1 MINSF
6 VKILLGFY
14 FISSVIIGQ
23 NYSNLNITTD
33 NETSMIYINGKLIGT
48 KTVNTSLAPGNY
60 EILIVERERGW
71 NAQRII
77 DTIIVNN
84 SSETFNRNYRFKNSV
99 LLKTNPQNVYIYHND
114 SLYAFS
120 PAKLDVSLNTVKL
133 LKTNFRSKFVE
144 LADIKPEIPVAL
156 EFTGTNKKEH
166 FVDSPWFTVLLSSTV
181 LFGATAVY
189 YKIQA
194 DQKYDR
200 YKISMDR
207 NLLKD
212 IDRYD
217 LYSGIAFGLLQFNFG
232 YLIYEFLFE
241 SP

>member
-1 MINSF
+1 MY
-6 VKILLGFY
+6 KIILAVY
-14 FISSVIIGQ
+14 FISFAIYGQ
-23 NYSNLNITTD
+23 NYSKLNINT
-33 NETSMIYINGKLIGT
+33 NQESALIYINEKLVGQKEAQISLEAGT
-48 KTVNTSLAPGNY
+48 YK
-60 EILIVERERGW
+60 ILIVERDRGW
-71 NAQRII
+71 NAQSIN
-77 DTIIVNN
+77 DTITI
-84 SSETFNRNYRFKNSV
+84 SSSSKIFDRTYRFKNSV

-120 PAKLDVSLNTVKL
+120 PAKLDVSLNTVML

-144 LADIKPEIPVAL
+144 LADLKPEIPVAL

-166 FVDSPWFTVLLSSTV
+166 FVDSPWFTVFLGSTV

-189 YKIQA
+189 FKIQA

-200 YKISMDR
+200 YTISMDR